1 MNIIS
6 QHKKQMIKNNNEQIA
21 DSKETYNFQM
31 MLNDIQESSLRGKQ
45 DTLAADKAEREQ
57 QSKLIVL
64 QMLVDKANKYINNNH
79 RDDESLRNA
88 IEIEVNNDHLAGYI
102 FFVSQNPQFDHSW
115 NYLRKH
121 VKNYLDF
128 LVNAIRFL
136 ENILVD
142 INMLLGKPRS
152 VEEIHVVMND
162 IIDVYLTEDKPGVKI
177 YVLWENFYKIAT
189 VNRDY
194 SFTVKIKDCILMT
207 GRRKKASDAEK
218 LIDTALFNINIKEGS
233 IQ

>member
-1 MNIIS
+1 
-6 QHKKQMIKNNNEQIA
+6 MIKNNNEQIA

-45 DTLAADKAEREQ
+45 ETSAGDKAEREQ

-64 QMLVDKANKYINNNH
+64 QMLVDKAHKYINNRH

-102 FFVSQNPQFDHSW
+102 FFVSQNPQFDYSW
-115 NYLRKH
+115 NYLRKQ

-177 YVLWENFYKIAT
+177 YVLWENFYKIAP

-194 SFTVKIKDCILMT
+194 SFTVKTKDCILMT
-207 GRRKKASDAEK
+207 GKRKKASDAEK

>member
-6 QHKKQMIKNNNEQIA
+6 QHKKQMIKNNNEQDA

-45 DTLAADKAEREQ
+45 ETSAGDKAEREQ

-64 QMLVDKANKYINNNH
+64 QMLVDKAHKYINNRH

-102 FFVSQNPQFDHSW
+102 FFVSQNPQFNHSW
-115 NYLRKH
+115 NYLRKQ

-128 LVNAIRFL
+128 LVNGIRFL

-142 INMLLGKPRS
+142 INMLLEKSRS
-152 VEEIHVVMND
+152 LQGIHVVMND
-162 IIDVYLTEDKPGVKI
+162 IIDVHLIEDKPHVK
-177 YVLWENFYKIAT
+177 VFVMWENFYKIAT

-194 SFTVKIKDCILMT
+194 SFTVKTKDCILMT
-207 GRRKKASDAEK
+207 GRRKKASDAENI
-218 LIDTALFNINIKEGS
+218 IDAAMFNINIKEGS

>member
-6 QHKKQMIKNNNEQIA
+6 QHKKQMIKNNNEQMA
-21 DSKETYNFQM
+21 DSKETYSFQM
-31 MLNDIQESSLRGKQ
+31 MLNDILESSLSGKQ
-45 DTLAADKAEREQ
+45 DTLAGEREQ

-64 QMLVDKANKYINNNH
+64 QMLVDKANNYINDRH

-102 FFVSQNPQFDHSW
+102 FFISQNPQFDHSW
-115 NYLRKH
+115 NYLRKQ

-128 LVNAIRFL
+128 LVNGIRFL

-142 INMLLGKPRS
+142 INMLLGKSRS
-152 VEEIHVVMND
+152 LQGIHVVMND
-162 IIDVYLTEDKPGVKI
+162 IIDVHFNEDKPCVKVF
-177 YVLWENFYKIAT
+177 VLWENFHKIAT
-189 VNRDY
+189 VRRYYN
-194 SFTVKIKDCILMT
+194 FTVKTNDCILMA
-207 GRRKKASDAEK
+207 GIRKKASDAEK
-218 LIDTALFNINIKEGS
+218 LIDTALFNINIKQES

>member
-1 MNIIS
+1 MNIIF

-31 MLNDIQESSLRGKQ
+31 MLNDIQEGSIMGKQ
-45 DTLAADKAEREQ
+45 DTLAGDKAEREQ

-64 QMLVDKANKYINNNH
+64 QMLVDKANKYINDRH
-79 RDDESLRNA
+79 RDDESLKNA

-115 NYLRKH
+115 NYLRKQ

-128 LVNAIRFL
+128 LVNGIRFL

-142 INMLLGKPRS
+142 INMLLEKSRS
-152 VEEIHVVMND
+152 LQGIHVVMND

-218 LIDTALFNINIKEGS
+218 LFDTALFNINIKEGS

>member
-6 QHKKQMIKNNNEQIA
+6 QHKKQMIKNNNEQMA
-21 DSKETYNFQM
+21 DSKETYSFQM
-31 MLNDIQESSLRGKQ
+31 MLNDILESSLSGKQ
-45 DTLAADKAEREQ
+45 DTLAGEREQ

-115 NYLRKH
+115 NYLRKQ

-142 INMLLGKPRS
+142 INMLL
-152 VEEIHVVMND
+152 
-162 IIDVYLTEDKPGVKI
+162 
-177 YVLWENFYKIAT
+177 
-189 VNRDY
+189 
-194 SFTVKIKDCILMT
+194 
-207 GRRKKASDAEK
+207 
-218 LIDTALFNINIKEGS
+218 
-233 IQ
+233 

>member
-21 DSKETYNFQM
+21 DSKETYSFQM

-45 DTLAADKAEREQ
+45 DTLAGEREQ

-64 QMLVDKANKYINNNH
+64 QMLVDKANKYISDRH
-79 RDDESLRNA
+79 LDDESLRNA

-102 FFVSQNPQFDHSW
+102 FFISQNPQFDHSW
-115 NYLRKH
+115 NYLRKQ

-128 LVNAIRFL
+128 LINGIRFL

-142 INMLLGKPRS
+142 INMLLGKSRS
-152 VEEIHVVMND
+152 LQGAHVLMND
-162 IIDVYLTEDKPGVKI
+162 IIDVHLIEEKPRVKVF
-177 YVLWENFYKIAT
+177 VLWENFYKIAT
-189 VNRDY
+189 VRRYYN
-194 SFTVKIKDCILMT
+194 FTVKTNDCILMA
-207 GRRKKASDAEK
+207 GIRKKASDAEK
-218 LIDTALFNINIKEGS
+218 LIDTALFNINIKQGS

>member
-6 QHKKQMIKNNNEQIA
+6 QHKKQMIKNNNEQMA

-45 DTLAADKAEREQ
+45 DTLAGEREQ

-64 QMLVDKANKYINNNH
+64 QMLVDKANKYISDRY
-79 RDDESLRNA
+79 RDDESLKNA

-102 FFVSQNPQFDHSW
+102 YFISQNPQFDLSW
-115 NYLRKH
+115 SYLRKQ

-128 LVNAIRFL
+128 LVNGIRFL

-142 INMLLGKPRS
+142 INMLLGKSRS
-152 VEEIHVVMND
+152 LQGIHVVMND
-162 IIDVYLTEDKPGVKI
+162 IIDVHFNEDKPCVKVF
-177 YVLWENFYKIAT
+177 VLWENFHKIAT
-189 VNRDY
+189 VRRYYN
-194 SFTVKIKDCILMT
+194 FTVKTNDCILMA
-207 GRRKKASDAEK
+207 GRREKASDAEK
-218 LIDTALFNINIKEGS
+218 LIDTALFNINIKQGS

>member
-1 MNIIS
+1 MNIIF

-45 DTLAADKAEREQ
+45 ETSAGDKAEREQ

-64 QMLVDKANKYINNNH
+64 QMLVDKAHKYINNRH

-102 FFVSQNPQFDHSW
+102 FFVSQNPQFDYSW
-115 NYLRKH
+115 NYLRKQ

-177 YVLWENFYKIAT
+177 YVLWENFYKIAP

-194 SFTVKIKDCILMT
+194 SFTVKTKDCILMT
-207 GRRKKASDAEK
+207 GKRKKASDAEK

>member
-1 MNIIS
+1 
-6 QHKKQMIKNNNEQIA
+6 MIKNNNEQIA
-21 DSKETYNFQM
+21 DLKETYNFQM

-45 DTLAADKAEREQ
+45 EISAGDKAEREQ

-64 QMLVDKANKYINNNH
+64 QMLVNKADKYINNRH

-115 NYLRKH
+115 NYLRKQ

-128 LVNAIRFL
+128 LVNGIRFL

-142 INMLLGKPRS
+142 INMLLEKFRS
-152 VEEIHVVMND
+152 LPGIHVVMND
-162 IIDVYLTEDKPGVKI
+162 IIDVHLIEEKPHVK
-177 YVLWENFYKIAT
+177 VFVMWENFYKIAT
-189 VNRDY
+189 VNRNY
-194 SFTVKIKDCILMT
+194 SFTVKTKDCILMA
-207 GRRKKASDAEK
+207 GRREKASDAEK
-218 LIDTALFNINIKEGS
+218 LIDALFNININEGS
-233 IQ
+233 LQ

>member
-6 QHKKQMIKNNNEQIA
+6 QHKKQMINNNNEQIA
-21 DSKETYNFQM
+21 DSKETYSFQM
-31 MLNDIQESSLRGKQ
+31 MLNDIQEGSIMGKQ
-45 DTLAADKAEREQ
+45 DTLADDKAEREQ

-64 QMLVDKANKYINNNH
+64 QMLVDKANNYINDRH
-79 RDDESLRNA
+79 LDDESLRNA

-102 FFVSQNPQFDHSW
+102 FFISQNPQFDHSW
-115 NYLRKH
+115 NYLRKQ

-128 LVNAIRFL
+128 LVNGIRFL
-136 ENILVD
+136 ENILLD
-142 INMLLGKPRS
+142 INMLLGKSRS
-152 VEEIHVVMND
+152 LQGIHVVMND
-162 IIDVYLTEDKPGVKI
+162 IIDVHFNEDKPCVKVF
-177 YVLWENFYKIAT
+177 VLWENFHKIAT

-194 SFTVKIKDCILMT
+194 SFTVKTKDCILMT

-218 LIDTALFNINIKEGS
+218 LIDAALFNINIKQGS